1 MDEDSTIMY
10 PDPTALDPDPT
21 SMDPTTKETE
31 TVPTATYRKPTT
43 LKSFVSYQLN
53 EEFAQFTLSC
63 LVKVLFADLN
73 WVVLMLK

>member
-21 SMDPTTKETE
+21 SMDPTT
-31 TVPTATYRKPTT
+31 TYHAKTDPTT
-43 LKSFVSYQLN
+43 GKSFVSYHFY

>member
-21 SMDPTTKETE
+21 SMDPTT
-31 TVPTATYRKPTT
+31 TVPTTTNHAKADPTT
-43 LKSFVSYQLN
+43 GKSFVSYQFN